1 MQAVTRQLIMR
12 NLFVLE
18 NTIYN
23 ANWSE
28 IMVLMCLCLLFQNAV
43 YNANWGEMVRLRLR
57 YDEAKK
63 QVSTLQEQL
72 AKIEDQMIP
81 GQNES
86 DKDRSV

>member
-1 MQAVTRQLIMR
+1 
-12 NLFVLE
+12 
-18 NTIYN
+18 
-23 ANWSE
+23 
-28 IMVLMCLCLLFQNAV
+28 MVQLMCLCVVFQNAV

-86 DKDRSV
+86 DKDRSVRRVSV